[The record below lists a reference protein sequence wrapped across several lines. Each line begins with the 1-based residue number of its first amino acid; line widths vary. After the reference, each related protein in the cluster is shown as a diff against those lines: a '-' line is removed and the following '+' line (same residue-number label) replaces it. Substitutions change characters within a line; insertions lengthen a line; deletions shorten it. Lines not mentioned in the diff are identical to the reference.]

1 MAELEIET
9 MEDNEGQMEGRA
21 AGPMADRAT
30 GPAAGLAAGPMAG
43 YEYSTLMHLLG
54 VSVSKHLLDEHFTL
68 VWANEY
74 YYKLIGWPKDEYEA
88 RFHNRPDLYY
98 ENDQAEWNEL
108 SQTVL
113 NAIAAHQTGY
123 QMVSRI
129 RRRNG
134 DHVWVQFSTRFA
146 DEYIDGYQV
155 AYSVLTNIDK
165 VVHMQKEQSV
175 TYESLPGFVA
185 KYQVRQTGGDVN
197 LTLLEANSRFLE
209 YFGKDG
215 NRVTSSLYRKNIQDN
230 IETINEYRADML
242 SGAPLHFVMHVES
255 RYGQALWLQI
265 NATCVDWQEGCP
277 VYLAIF
283 IDITDVTEMRRMQKK
298 LTEQTEALRD
308 ALTVAERANRAKS
321 DFLSRMS
328 HEIRTP
334 MNAIIGMTT
343 IAAAYIEERQRV
355 YNRYISNDNCDIIKL
370 LHDYITTIYVGG
382 TNHDE
387 GRSYLCKAVR

>member
-230 IETINEYRADML
+230 ICLLYT
-242 SGAPLHFVMHVES
+242 SPS
-255 RYGQALWLQI
+255 
-265 NATCVDWQEGCP
+265 P
-277 VYLAIF
+277 
-283 IDITDVTEMRRMQKK
+283 
-298 LTEQTEALRD
+298 RD
-308 ALTVAERANRAKS
+308 
-321 DFLSRMS
+321 
-328 HEIRTP
+328 
-334 MNAIIGMTT
+334 
-343 IAAAYIEERQRV
+343 
-355 YNRYISNDNCDIIKL
+355 
-370 LHDYITTIYVGG
+370 
-382 TNHDE
+382 
-387 GRSYLCKAVR
+387 

>member
-1 MAELEIET
+1 MP
-9 MEDNEGQMEGRA
+9 D
-21 AGPMADRAT
+21 
-30 GPAAGLAAGPMAG
+30 
-43 YEYSTLMHLLG
+43 
-54 VSVSKHLLDEHFTL
+54 V
-68 VWANEY
+68 
-74 YYKLIGWPKDEYEA
+74 YK
-88 RFHNRPDLYY
+88 R
-98 ENDQAEWNEL
+98 Q
-108 SQTVL
+108 
-113 NAIAAHQTGY
+113 
-123 QMVSRI
+123 
-129 RRRNG
+129 
-134 DHVWVQFSTRFA
+134 

-283 IDITDVTEMRRMQKK
+283 IDITDVTEMRSCLLYTSSCFRAITDTPRTCSEASSSSNQRSSSAGCCGRSGRSFSEICASWVPKGSSNRVVTILNRVCTLAICAAGLLGVNAAIHAVNGVMMQ
-298 LTEQTEALRD
+298 TA
-308 ALTVAERANRAKS
+308 VNRAV
-321 DFLSRMS
+321 
-328 HEIRTP
+328 P
-334 MNAIIGMTT
+334 MILN
-343 IAAAYIEERQRV
+343 
-355 YNRYISNDNCDIIKL
+355 IK
-370 LHDYITTIYVGG
+370 
-382 TNHDE
+382 
-387 GRSYLCKAVR
+387 